1 MAKIQ
6 PSFLTKELKYIQID
20 FNGYFNETTSRCQK
34 HNYDSSVFIKKL
46 FPASGFQTIDLMLV
60 FLGKCKP
67 PIYILFKQ
75 NMYYEIR
82 STNDAFL
89 LCQNIFPAWKDDNG
103 LNTLSIL
110 PLMNKNDTFNVV
122 KVNVLRKNNDMNFLY
137 SFMGSPLFTV

>member
-60 FLGKCKP
+60 FLGKYVVLMMHAFFVK
-67 PIYILFKQ
+67 IFFQHEKMTTVLTHWVSFRWWIKMIHSMWSKSMFYERITIWIFYIH
-75 NMYYEIR
+75 
-82 STNDAFL
+82 SWDHHFL
-89 LCQNIFPAWKDDNG
+89 QF
-103 LNTLSIL
+103 
-110 PLMNKNDTFNVV
+110 NKWM
-122 KVNVLRKNNDMNFLY
+122 LRIALE
-137 SFMGSPLFTV
+137 